1 MRCALAALG
10 FVNGD
15 TERNVQTVLATMRAY
30 AGQADVV
37 LFGESFL
44 QGFYAA
50 DFDPA
55 HDRDVALTLD
65 SPAVRRIREAARALG
80 VAVSFGFIERDG
92 GDFYSSQLTIDAE
105 GAIADHYRRVSPGWK
120 LPHAGP
126 EYREGGGFRA
136 FPLCGKRVAV
146 GLCGDLWYDENIEAV
161 NRLEP
166 EVVLWPVYTD
176 YSPGEWNGAVKAEYA
191 QQAGRIGADVLYV
204 NSVCLDREGEEIAR
218 GGAAHFRGGRIMSER
233 PSGAEGVLVVE
244 VP

>member
-15 TERNVQTVLATMRAY
+15 TERNLTTLLDALRRY
-30 AGQADVV
+30 AGEADAV

-50 DFDPA
+50 DFDPG

-65 SPAVRRIREAARALG
+65 SPAIRRVREAARALG

-92 GDFYSSQLTIDAE
+92 GDFYSAQLTIDAE

-136 FPLCGKRVAV
+136 FSLCGKRVVV
-146 GLCGDLWYDENIEAV
+146 GLCGDLWYDENVEAIK
-161 NRLEP
+161 RLEP
-166 EVVLWPVYTD
+166 EVVFWPVYTD

-191 QQAGRIGADVLYV
+191 AQAGRIGADVLYV
-204 NSVCLDREGEEIAR
+204 NSVCLDRRGEEIAR
-218 GGAAHFRGGRIMSER
+218 GGAAHFRGGRIVSEW